1 MGDNLSS
8 RIVDIKNIYR
18 RFKMA
23 EPYIPRNPGDLITAE
38 DWNKMQRDIR
48 DAIQTHKHT
57 GTSTD
62 DGVKI
67 PTDGIEDNAVTSAKI
82 ADGAVTKEKLAD
94 EVKEAIK
101 EARDIPDGTITT
113 PKLADGAVTKEKLA
127 DEVKEAI
134 KEAGAIPDGAITTPK
149 LADRAVTE
157 EKLADNA
164 VTSDKIANGAVTMDS
179 LSTEVKGAI
188 DAARAIP
195 DGAITTPKLADMA
208 VTKEKLADNAVTSDK
223 IANGAVTNEKVA
235 ENSLFYT
242 QLRNAQFLDFEITVR
257 AGKTQFAN
265 VGNPKAFR
273 LVSVN
278 VTRGHPNLDWYFCN
292 QLILIRPRPS
302 ILVQAATLIVLKNN
316 AKEDVTV
323 HIRAYVFAEPKRR

>member
-1 MGDNLSS
+1 
-8 RIVDIKNIYR
+8 
-18 RFKMA
+18 MA

-38 DWNKMQRDIR
+38 DWNKMQGDIR

-82 ADGAVTKEKLAD
+82 ADRAVTKEKLAD

-101 EARDIPDGTITT
+101 EAR
-113 PKLADGAVTKEKLA
+113 
-127 DEVKEAI
+127 
-134 KEAGAIPDGAITTPK
+134 AIPDGAITTPK
-149 LADRAVTE
+149 LADRAVT
-157 EKLADNA
+157 
-164 VTSDKIANGAVTMDS
+164 T
-179 LSTEVKGAI
+179 
-188 DAARAIP
+188 
-195 DGAITTPKLADMA
+195 
-208 VTKEKLADNAVTSDK
+208 DK

-265 VGNPKAFR
+265 VGNPEAFR

-278 VTRGHPNLDWYFCN
+278 VTHGQPNLDWYFRN
-292 QLILIRPRPS
+292 QLILISFRPP
-302 ILVQAATLIVLKNN
+302 IPVQATVIVLQNK

>member
-1 MGDNLSS
+1 
-8 RIVDIKNIYR
+8 
-18 RFKMA
+18 MA

-82 ADGAVTKEKLAD
+82 ADRAVTKEKLAD
-94 EVKEAIK
+94 NAVTSDKIANGAVTMDSLSTEVKGAIDA
-101 EARDIPDGTITT
+101 ARDIP
-113 PKLADGAVTKEKLA
+113 E
-127 DEVKEAI
+127 E
-134 KEAGAIPDGAITTPK
+134 AITTPK

-188 DAARAIP
+188 DAARDIP
-195 DGAITTPKLADMA
+195 DGTITTPKLADRA
-208 VTKEKLADNAVTSDK
+208 VTTDK

-265 VGNPKAFR
+265 VGNPEAFR

-278 VTRGHPNLDWYFCN
+278 VTHGQPNLDWYFRN

-316 AKEDVTV
+316 AERDVTV

>member
-23 EPYIPRNPGDLITAE
+23 EPYIRRNPGDLITAE

-82 ADGAVTKEKLAD
+82 AD
-94 EVKEAIK
+94 
-101 EARDIPDGTITT
+101 R
-113 PKLADGAVTKEKLA
+113 AVTKEKLA

-149 LADRAVTE
+149 LADRAVTK
-157 EKLADNA
+157 EKLAGNA

-188 DAARAIP
+188 DAARDIP
-195 DGAITTPKLADMA
+195 DGAITTPKLADRA
-208 VTKEKLADNAVTSDK
+208 VTTDK

-265 VGNPKAFR
+265 VGNPEAFR

-278 VTRGHPNLDWYFCN
+278 VTHGQPNLDWYFRN
-292 QLILIRPRPS
+292 QLILISLRPP
-302 ILVQAATLIVLKNN
+302 IFMHATVIVLQNK

>member
-1 MGDNLSS
+1 
-8 RIVDIKNIYR
+8 
-18 RFKMA
+18 MA

-38 DWNKMQRDIR
+38 DWNKMQGDIR

-82 ADGAVTKEKLAD
+82 AD
-94 EVKEAIK
+94 
-101 EARDIPDGTITT
+101 R
-113 PKLADGAVTKEKLA
+113 AVTKEKLA

-149 LADRAVTE
+149 LADRAVT
-157 EKLADNA
+157 
-164 VTSDKIANGAVTMDS
+164 TDKIANGAVTMDS
-179 LSTEVKGAI
+179 LSTEVKDAI
-188 DAARAIP
+188 DAAGDIP
-195 DGAITTPKLADMA
+195 DGAITTPKLADRA
-208 VTKEKLADNAVTSDK
+208 VTTDK

-265 VGNPKAFR
+265 VGNPEAFR

-278 VTRGHPNLDWYFCN
+278 VTHGHLNLDWYFRN
-292 QLILIRPRPS
+292 QLILISLRPP
-302 ILVQAATLIVLKNN
+302 IPVQATVIVLQNK

>member
-1 MGDNLSS
+1 
-8 RIVDIKNIYR
+8 
-18 RFKMA
+18 MA

-38 DWNKMQRDIR
+38 DWNKMQGDIR

-82 ADGAVTKEKLAD
+82 AD
-94 EVKEAIK
+94 
-101 EARDIPDGTITT
+101 R
-113 PKLADGAVTKEKLA
+113 AVTKEKLA

-149 LADRAVTE
+149 LADRAVTK
-157 EKLADNA
+157 EKLAGNA

-188 DAARAIP
+188 DAARDIP
-195 DGAITTPKLADMA
+195 DGAITTPKLADRA
-208 VTKEKLADNAVTSDK
+208 VTTDK

-265 VGNPKAFR
+265 VGNPEAFR

-278 VTRGHPNLDWYFCN
+278 VTHGQPNLDWYFRN
-292 QLILIRPRPS
+292 QLILISLRPP
-302 ILVQAATLIVLKNN
+302 IPVQATVIVLQNK

>member
-1 MGDNLSS
+1 
-8 RIVDIKNIYR
+8 
-18 RFKMA
+18 MA

-82 ADGAVTKEKLAD
+82 AD
-94 EVKEAIK
+94 
-101 EARDIPDGTITT
+101 R
-113 PKLADGAVTKEKLA
+113 AVTKEKLA

-149 LADRAVTE
+149 LADRAVT
-157 EKLADNA
+157 
-164 VTSDKIANGAVTMDS
+164 T
-179 LSTEVKGAI
+179 
-188 DAARAIP
+188 
-195 DGAITTPKLADMA
+195 
-208 VTKEKLADNAVTSDK
+208 DK

-265 VGNPKAFR
+265 VGNPEAFR

-278 VTRGHPNLDWYFCN
+278 VTHGQPNLDWYFRN
-292 QLILIRPRPS
+292 QLILISLRPP
-302 ILVQAATLIVLKNN
+302 IFVQATLIVLKNK

>member
-23 EPYIPRNPGDLITAE
+23 EPYIRRNPGDLITAE

-82 ADGAVTKEKLAD
+82 AD
-94 EVKEAIK
+94 
-101 EARDIPDGTITT
+101 R
-113 PKLADGAVTKEKLA
+113 AVTKEKLA

-149 LADRAVTE
+149 LADRAVT
-157 EKLADNA
+157 
-164 VTSDKIANGAVTMDS
+164 T
-179 LSTEVKGAI
+179 
-188 DAARAIP
+188 
-195 DGAITTPKLADMA
+195 
-208 VTKEKLADNAVTSDK
+208 DK

-265 VGNPKAFR
+265 VGNPEAFR
-273 LVSVN
+273 LLSVN
-278 VTRGHPNLDWYFCN
+278 VTHGQPNLDWYFRN
-292 QLILIRPRPS
+292 QLILISLRPP
-302 ILVQAATLIVLKNN
+302 IPVQATVIVLQNK

>member
-1 MGDNLSS
+1 
-8 RIVDIKNIYR
+8 
-18 RFKMA
+18 MA

-38 DWNKMQRDIR
+38 DWNKMQKDIR

-82 ADGAVTKEKLAD
+82 ADRAVTKEKLAD

-101 EARDIPDGTITT
+101 EVRD
-113 PKLADGAVTKEKLA
+113 
-127 DEVKEAI
+127 
-134 KEAGAIPDGAITTPK
+134 IPDGAITTPK
-149 LADRAVTE
+149 LADRAVT
-157 EKLADNA
+157 
-164 VTSDKIANGAVTMDS
+164 T
-179 LSTEVKGAI
+179 
-188 DAARAIP
+188 
-195 DGAITTPKLADMA
+195 
-208 VTKEKLADNAVTSDK
+208 DK

-265 VGNPKAFR
+265 VGNPEAFR
-273 LVSVN
+273 LLSVN
-278 VTRGHPNLDWYFCN
+278 VTHGQPNLDWYFRN
-292 QLILIRPRPS
+292 QLILISLRPP
-302 ILVQAATLIVLKNN
+302 IPVQATVIVLQNK

>member
-23 EPYIPRNPGDLITAE
+23 EPYIPRNPGDLITAK

-82 ADGAVTKEKLAD
+82 AD
-94 EVKEAIK
+94 
-101 EARDIPDGTITT
+101 R
-113 PKLADGAVTKEKLA
+113 AVTKEKLA

-149 LADRAVTE
+149 LADRAVT
-157 EKLADNA
+157 
-164 VTSDKIANGAVTMDS
+164 T
-179 LSTEVKGAI
+179 
-188 DAARAIP
+188 
-195 DGAITTPKLADMA
+195 
-208 VTKEKLADNAVTSDK
+208 DK

-265 VGNPKAFR
+265 VGNPEAFR

-278 VTRGHPNLDWYFCN
+278 VTHGQPNLDWYFRN
-292 QLILIRPRPS
+292 QLILISLRPP
-302 ILVQAATLIVLKNN
+302 IFMHATVIVLKNN

>member
-1 MGDNLSS
+1 
-8 RIVDIKNIYR
+8 
-18 RFKMA
+18 MA

-82 ADGAVTKEKLAD
+82 AD
-94 EVKEAIK
+94 
-101 EARDIPDGTITT
+101 R
-113 PKLADGAVTKEKLA
+113 AVTKEKLA

-149 LADRAVTE
+149 LADRAVT
-157 EKLADNA
+157 
-164 VTSDKIANGAVTMDS
+164 T
-179 LSTEVKGAI
+179 
-188 DAARAIP
+188 
-195 DGAITTPKLADMA
+195 
-208 VTKEKLADNAVTSDK
+208 DK

-265 VGNPKAFR
+265 VGSPEAFR

-278 VTRGHPNLDWYFCN
+278 VTHGHPNLDWYFCN

-302 ILVQAATLIVLKNN
+302 ILKQAATLIVLKNN
-316 AKEDVTV
+316 AERDVTV

>member
-82 ADGAVTKEKLAD
+82 ADRAVTKEKLA
-94 EVKEAIK
+94 
-101 EARDIPDGTITT
+101 G
-113 PKLADGAVTKEKLA
+113 
-127 DEVKEAI
+127 
-134 KEAGAIPDGAITTPK
+134 
-149 LADRAVTE
+149 
-157 EKLADNA
+157 NA

-188 DAARAIP
+188 DAARDIP
-195 DGAITTPKLADMA
+195 DGAITTPKLADRA
-208 VTKEKLADNAVTSDK
+208 VTTDK

-265 VGNPKAFR
+265 VGNPEAFR

-278 VTRGHPNLDWYFCN
+278 VTHGQPNLDWYFRN
-292 QLILIRPRPS
+292 QLILISLRPP
-302 ILVQAATLIVLKNN
+302 IPVQATVIVLQNK